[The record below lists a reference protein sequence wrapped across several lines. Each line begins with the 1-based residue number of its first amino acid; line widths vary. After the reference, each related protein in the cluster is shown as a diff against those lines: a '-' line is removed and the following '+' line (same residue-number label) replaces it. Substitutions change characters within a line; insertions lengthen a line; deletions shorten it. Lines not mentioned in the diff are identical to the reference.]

1 MATKPETK
9 LVQKIML
16 ALKRECSGLYFNVN
30 GNPFQ
35 RKGISDILGVSEGYF
50 IAIEVKLEGKE
61 DTLTQHQKRFIRDVK
76 KAGGIAFMTTNAED
90 AVRRVK
96 SGKRKRV
103 QRSNKTSTL

>member
-9 LVQKIML
+9 LVQEIML

-50 IAIEVKLEGKE
+50 IAIEVKIKGKE
-61 DTLTQHQKRFIRDVK
+61 STLTEHQKRFIRDVE
-76 KAGGIAFMTTNAED
+76 KAGGIAFMTTSAED

-96 SGKRKRV
+96 NEKKAKGS
-103 QRSNKTSTL
+103 